1 MVVVIL
7 PVMIFS
13 LSFSVASGYVPLS
26 ARSLKPPGGEA
37 GELSDRVGDYAS

>member
-13 LSFSVASGYVPLS
+13 LSFSVASGYVV
-26 ARSLKPPGGEA
+26 AGTITEA
-37 GELSDRVGDYAS
+37 T